1 MRTERCAKGDTS
13 VNTERVARSLPGIPT
28 FIVLL
33 VAAIALVAAMV
44 WWFVNLL
51 VPMVGEGIDPAPI
64 GGFTLLVLV
73 FIGVLVLFNGL
84 TPVNPNEARA
94 LVLFGHYAGTLRR
107 QGLQWVNPFTQR
119 RKISVRVRNFETSR
133 LKVNDHDGNPVEI
146 AAVVVWKV
154 TDTAEALFE
163 VDDYENFV
171 HVQAE
176 SALRNLATS
185 HPYDSHVDG
194 DVALRSNP
202 VEIAAQLRGEIQDRL
217 QKAGVEVIE
226 ARISHLAYAPEIA
239 NAMLRRQQANAVIAA
254 RSRIVEGAVSMVE
267 MALDQLSQRQVV
279 ELDEERKAQ
288 MVSNLLVVLCSEHET
303 QPVVNTGTLY
313 A

>member
-1 MRTERCAKGDTS
+1 VNKERT
-13 VNTERVARSLPGIPT
+13 ARSLPGIAT
-28 FIVLL
+28 FVVLL
-33 VAAIALVAAMV
+33 TGAILLIGLMI
-44 WWFVNLL
+44 WFITQVL
-51 VPMVGEGIDPAPI
+51 VPAGESVGIAELAGITLIVIAFIAICI
-64 GGFTLLVLV
+64 GFG
-73 FIGVLVLFNGL
+73 GL

-94 LVLFGHYAGTLRR
+94 VVFVGHYAGTLRE
-107 QGLQWVNPFTQR
+107 QGLHWVNPFTV
-119 RKISVRVRNFETSR
+119 RKRISVRVRNFETSK
-133 LKVNDHDGNPVEI
+133 LKVNDFDGNPIEI
-146 AAVVVWKV
+146 AAIVVWKV

-176 SALRNLATS
+176 SALRNLAMT
-185 HPYDSHVDG
+185 HPYDTHREDQR
-194 DVALRSNP
+194 ALRSNP
-202 VEIAAQLRGEIQDRL
+202 VEIADQLRTEIQDRL
-217 QKAGVEVIE
+217 AKAGVEVIE

-254 RSRIVEGAVSMVE
+254 RSRIVEGAVGMVE
-267 MALDQLSQRQVV
+267 MALEQLSAKQVV
-279 ELDEERKAQ
+279 NLDEERKAQ